1 MTGAQALFSRSQ
13 NFEFTGGDLLG
24 RKTKP
29 TGLKLLEG
37 TARPDRI
44 NDEEPVYSS
53 GGIVRPD
60 EWLTEDEQQY
70 WAHFAPK
77 VISANVMTEADIL
90 ALVQLCKET
99 ATYMRAC
106 KQIELDGDVL
116 VGAGGE
122 MKRNPWVIIRKQS
135 FEASAK
141 HMASFGLTPSD
152 RTRIRAPRDGQK
164 PQGNKFAGVRE
175 S

>member
-1 MTGAQALFSRSQ
+1 M
-13 NFEFTGGDLLG
+13 G

-29 TGLKLLEG
+29 TALKLLEG

-53 GGIVRPD
+53 DDIVRPD

-99 ATYMRAC
+99 AMYMKAC
-106 KQIELDGDVL
+106 KQIDTEGEVFVGVNGEL
-116 VGAGGE
+116 
-122 MKRNPWVIIRKQS
+122 KRSPWVIIRKQS

-141 HMASFGLTPSD
+141 HLAAFGLTPSD

-164 PQGNKFAGVRE
+164 PQGNKFGGVRAT
-175 S
+175 